1 MIDTQR
7 WLPILCAQLTKRIE
21 AWCGKSLWSK
31 TLQQQPRNVAMLFKR
46 SFGDLVWLSFPK
58 FGGATRIPAED
69 WRWKKDK
76 SRTKHENRITWLLG
90 TLETSTLE
98 FWTFCALI
106 FRRVVTFAIRVWYG
120 RDLGIDLALIPAY
133 FAIESSK
140 DNPNSS
146 WHGHQI
152 GSLIVVDH
160 FRVLHETCRRGGMA
174 WIVCRRVFSISRCRS
189 KQLQMESPAIVCLES
204 I

>member
-1 MIDTQR
+1 MMNQWSTPNGDCWFCVPNSQSASR
-7 WLPILCAQLTKRIE
+7 LGVARACGRKLCSNNLAMWK
-21 AWCGKSLWSK
+21 
-31 TLQQQPRNVAMLFKR
+31 MLFKK
-46 SFGDLVWLSFPK
+46 FPK
-58 FGGATRIPAED
+58 FWGATRIPAED
-69 WRWKKDK
+69 WRRKKDK
-76 SRTKHENRITWLLG
+76 TRTKHEKRITWLLG
-90 TLETSTLE
+90 TLETFTLE

-133 FAIESSK
+133 LAIESSK
-140 DNPNSS
+140 ANPNSS